1 MTLTY
6 LHVLVAVGAVFG
18 LIGFL
23 RGVAREVITTIG
35 IIIAYLIVRWGESF
49 LIGWTNRFFKMA
61 IFAVRGGLV
70 ADDPTA
76 IWAQVR
82 ELPPLIEAEGEKLIF
97 KLVVF
102 AALVILAYI
111 VGNRL
116 LPARKV
122 PFGPLVIYAG
132 PSLPSRLLGLA
143 AGVMNGYL
151 IAYFVIPQAFPKPE
165 TVIKVPTEAVVK
177 FLNQNLP
184 LVFIGLVVIL
194 IVLGL
199 WSASLKK

>member
-6 LHVLVAVGAVFG
+6 LHVLVAVGAIFG

-35 IIIAYLIVRWGESF
+35 IIAAYLIVGWGEPF
-49 LIGWTNRFFKMA
+49 LIGWTNKLFKMA
-61 IFAVRGGLV
+61 IFAARGGLV

-82 ELPPLIEAEGEKLIF
+82 NLPPLIETSGEKLIF
-97 KLVVF
+97 RLVVF

-111 VGNRL
+111 VGNKL
-116 LPARKV
+116 LPTRKV
-122 PFGPLVIYAG
+122 PFGPLAIYAG
-132 PSLPSRLLGLA
+132 PSFLSRLLGLA
-143 AGVMNGYL
+143 AGLMNGYL
-151 IAYFVIPQAFPKPE
+151 IAYFVIPKAFPEPE
-165 TVIKVPTEAVVK
+165 TVIKLPTGAVVE
-177 FLNQNLP
+177 FLSQNLP

-199 WSASLKK
+199 WGASLKK